1 MAVERCLTR
10 GRILICALT
19 LGLTA
24 VLAIS
29 SNLFFASTAQ
39 ANPVASSIV
48 VDAATGN
55 VLSASNADAQTYPA
69 SLTKMMTLYL
79 LFEALDKGKIKL
91 SDQIVFSDYAAS
103 RAATNLNVQ
112 DGDSIRVETAIL
124 AVVVRSANDVATAIG
139 ERIGGSE
146 WTFAKQMTAK
156 AQALGMTNTIFRN
169 ACGLP
174 DPGQHTTA
182 RDMAILGVAL
192 LRDYPQ
198 YYRYFSSNSFSY
210 RGVNYTGHNRVL
222 RKFAGADGIK
232 TGYIRASGFNL
243 VTSAERNGRRLV
255 GVVLG
260 GISPTVRDKQMM
272 TLMTKGFGN
281 ATGIGQTLMA
291 KAPASAKPTV
301 AGAKP
306 VEVASVAAPQLAPAP
321 AVANIAAPK
330 VTAAK
335 VGQPKAVAP
344 NVIYLETRAPDATP
358 AGTPEG
364 DSEDAPTDQAAQ
376 DPIADQI
383 TASNDILPV
392 LKPGSTVTLT
402 SAGGPDEQ
410 AIANV
415 WHPAGDTYGIQVGAY
430 SQFQPAQKAAA
441 KASQALP
448 SLLAD
453 ARVVIDQGKGSG
465 GSLYRA
471 RVMGLSKADAEQACA
486 KLRARSADCMVLNE
500 GENGLAKAN

>member
-29 SNLFFASTAQ
+29 SNLFFASRAE

-48 VDAATGN
+48 VDAATGD

-139 ERIGGSE
+139 ERLGGSE

-156 AQALGMTNTIFRN
+156 AQALGMSNTIFRN

-272 TLMTKGFGN
+272 ALMTKGFGN

-291 KAPASAKPTV
+291 KAPASAKPAA

-321 AVANIAAPK
+321 AAANMAAPK
-330 VTAAK
+330 VAAAK
-335 VGQPKAVAP
+335 VGEPKAVAP
-344 NVIYLETRAPDATP
+344 NVIYLENRA
-358 AGTPEG
+358 PEG
-364 DSEDAPTDQAAQ
+364 DSEDAAVDQAAQ

-486 KLRARSADCMVLNE
+486 KLRAKSADCMVLNE